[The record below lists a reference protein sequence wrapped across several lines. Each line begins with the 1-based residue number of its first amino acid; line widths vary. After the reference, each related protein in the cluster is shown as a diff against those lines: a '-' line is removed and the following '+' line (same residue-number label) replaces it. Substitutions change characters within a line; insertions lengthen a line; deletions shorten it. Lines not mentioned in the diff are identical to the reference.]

1 MRRPGCGASTRAS
14 EAFAPPG
21 SADRWS
27 VHTTKDSE
35 TMSHEQIDGGRLNRR
50 DFFRTA
56 GAGVAA
62 ATVMMTPREAAQAQ
76 AAAQKAALDRI
87 ASNSYPIRP
96 LFKSRVNPGGG
107 ARGGA
112 AARGDSAG
120 NPAAAQPPAGGRGAG
135 AGAGAAGGR
144 GAGAGRGA
152 ADAEALAQNPNA
164 ARPLAVAEA
173 AATARANNLNTQQM
187 KEKYGEITMLDFPQ
201 FTKDTFPG
209 VTHMDLFSSLFGDV
223 TDDSMFLEG
232 PGGRT
237 GGFDPISPSGRKWLD
252 KLADNCAKL
261 GVKVQHISNNAP
273 TNLANYGSP
282 ENDAQRKAGVA
293 MAKRWLEGCAVLGVK
308 SMRMNSPQAL
318 GPSIR
323 PNAIPRGPGDGYPRN
338 IDIVPLLETAIE
350 SYKEMSD
357 FGGNLGIRVTIENHW
372 GLAADPMNIRT
383 IIDEVNHPYCEASPD
398 FGNWEHDYML
408 FNGLKALAPYSH
420 TNVHAKYWDR
430 WGDKNDVQR
439 STRIM
444 LAGGF
449 KGTFALEYEQ
459 GPLNGVEGAKYL
471 YKEVLAALT
480 TPTPVVG

>member
-1 MRRPGCGASTRAS
+1 MG
-14 EAFAPPG
+14 
-21 SADRWS
+21 
-27 VHTTKDSE
+27 
-35 TMSHEQIDGGRLNRR
+35 HEQNEKTPLNRR
-50 DFFRTA
+50 DFFKAA

-62 ATVMMTPREAAQAQ
+62 ATVLMTPRDAAAAQ
-76 AAAQKAALDRI
+76 AAAEKNALERI

-96 LFKSRVNPGGG
+96 LFKTRGNPGGG
-107 ARGGA
+107 GGRAGRGAAVPGDSTGSPAVAGRGGA
-112 AARGDSAG
+112 
-120 NPAAAQPPAGGRGAG
+120 QPPGGGSGAATVAPPGGAGRGAG
-135 AGAGAAGGR
+135 AP
-144 GAGAGRGA
+144 
-152 ADAEALAQNPNA
+152 DQPPLDQNPNA
-164 ARPLAVAEA
+164 AKPLAVAA
-173 AATARANNLNTQQM
+173 AATAARANLLNTQQM

-209 VTHMDLFSSLFGDV
+209 VTRMDLYSALFGDV
-223 TDDSMFLEG
+223 TDDSMFMPG
-232 PGGRT
+232 PNGRP
-237 GGFDPISPSGRKWLD
+237 GGFDPMSPAGRKWLD
-252 KLADNCAKL
+252 TLANTCVKT
-261 GVKVQHISNNAP
+261 GTKVQHISNNAP
-273 TNLANYGSP
+273 TNLAAYGSP
-282 ENDAQRKAGVA
+282 EEDEKRKAGVA

-338 IDIVPLLETAIE
+338 IDIVPLLEAAIA
-350 SYKEMSD
+350 SYREMAE
-357 FGGNLGIRVTIENHW
+357 FGGNLGIRVTLENHW

-383 IIDEVNHPYCEASPD
+383 IIDEVDHPYCEASPD

-408 FNGLKALAPYSH
+408 FNGLKALAPYAH

-444 LAGGF
+444 LAGDF

-471 YKEVLAALT
+471 YKEVLTALT
-480 TPTPVVG
+480 TPTPVVGA